1 MPCGESAASYDDT
14 AIADAV
20 RHVFLAVS
28 GTIVAD
34 FAACNK
40 SARLIV
46 GGQSTPGATDAVDV
60 THQRLWPPHV
70 KQRCESQQ
78 ASQTPGINCK
88 LQYLGNMPVSSHFP
102 IMWYNPPPPPP
113 PRVNPLSS
121 IFSLTLTLSSDAFKN
136 PV

>member
-113 PRVNPLSS
+113 TQSKSAIVDILSHS
-121 IFSLTLTLSSDAFKN
+121 HSLL
-136 PV
+136 